1 MAQPTSTQIT
11 EVKDNHDISKAIQA
25 PSFFLRTFRAG
36 DLGYI
41 VHRHGALYD
50 EQYQWGTRF
59 EAVVAR
65 IVADFI
71 ETYEPSKE
79 GCWIAESKRDGTFL
93 GSIMLVKDRESA
105 DPSKTAKLRLLIVEP
120 GARGMGLGEALVR
133 YCTLFARKAGYSRI
147 GLWTQSILLPAR
159 RLYTREGYKLIRLE
173 EHESFGVP
181 LTGEHWELTL

>member
-1 MAQPTSTQIT
+1 MAQPTFT
-11 EVKDNHDISKAIQA
+11 EATKVKENHDLSRVIQA
-25 PSFFLRTFRAG
+25 PSFVLRTFRAG

-41 VHRHGALYD
+41 VHRHGCFYD

-65 IVADFI
+65 IVADFF
-71 ETYEPSKE
+71 ETYESSKE
-79 GCWIAESKRDGTFL
+79 CCWIAERKSDGTFL

-105 DPSKTAKLRLLIVEP
+105 DPSKTAKLRLLFVEP

-133 YCTLFARKAGYSRI
+133 QCTLFAREAGYSRI

-159 RLYTREGYKLIRLE
+159 RLYTREGYKLVRSE
-173 EHESFGVP
+173 EHEAFGVP
-181 LTGEHWELTL
+181 MTGEHWELTL

>member
-1 MAQPTSTQIT
+1 MAQPTPT
-11 EVKDNHDISKAIQA
+11 EATEIKFHDGTSRIIQT
-25 PSFFLRTFRAG
+25 PSFALRSFRPG

-41 VHRHGALYD
+41 VHRHGASYD

-65 IVADFI
+65 IVADFF
-71 ETYEPSKE
+71 ETYDSSREC
-79 GCWIAESKRDGTFL
+79 CWIAESKSDGRFL

-105 DPSKTAKLRLLIVEP
+105 DPSKTAKLRLLFVEP
-120 GARGMGLGEALVR
+120 AARGMGIGEALVR
-133 YCTLFARKAGYSRI
+133 QCTLFAREAGYSKI

-159 RLYTREGYKLIRLE
+159 RLYTREGYKLVRSE

-181 LTGEHWELTL
+181 MTGEHWELTL